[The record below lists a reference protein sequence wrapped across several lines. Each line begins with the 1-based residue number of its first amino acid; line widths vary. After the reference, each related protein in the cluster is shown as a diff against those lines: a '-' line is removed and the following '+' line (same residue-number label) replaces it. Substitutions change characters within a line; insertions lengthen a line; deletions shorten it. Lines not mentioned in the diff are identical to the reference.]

1 MSKNLNSELKKEE
14 NFTCDP
20 SRRGVEGSPSAV
32 GHGLYGERLADCT
45 TYVNHLLSK

>member
-20 SRRGVEGSPSAV
+20 SRHWVEGSLSAV
-32 GHGLYGERLADCT
+32 EHEPYGERPT
-45 TYVNHLLSK
+45 NGTIYVNHLLPK